1 MIRHIVM
8 FKLKDG
14 VAPDDPGAV
23 AAADALTAFGPTLDV
38 VRHWETH
45 WCFGTR
51 PVSNQFVLISDFD
64 DEAGLQAY
72 QVDPEHRKIAAS
84 LNDHFVLSAADY
96 NYAA

>member
-14 VAPDDPGAV
+14 VSRDDPSAV
-23 AAADALTAFGPTLDV
+23 AAADALTALGPTLDV

-45 WCFGTR
+45 WCFGSR
-51 PVSNQFVLISDFD
+51 PVSNEFVLISDFD

-72 QVDPEHRKIAAS
+72 QADPEHRKIAAS
-84 LNDHFVLSAADY
+84 LNEYFVLSAADFAY
-96 NYAA
+96 TA